1 MRPVSASTPID
12 APREQVFDLLMDLS
26 RRPAFTDHLQ
36 LDYRLERI
44 EPVGVGASARFRLG
58 RSARSWMDTAIEEA
72 ERPHLIREQGRGGR
86 ANRIAVFTV
95 WELVESPGPGGCE
108 VSVTF
113 WTEPSALF
121 DKLHEPFPSSRRL
134 RREWARALR
143 KLKDLVEAGEPVEGI
158 GVAGGERLPTV
169 VA

>member
-1 MRPVSASTPID
+1 MRPVFASTPID
-12 APREQVFDLLMDLS
+12 APRERVFDLLSDLS
-26 RRPAFTDHLQ
+26 LRPAFTDHFQ

-44 EPVGVGASARFRLG
+44 EPVGVGASARFRLSG
-58 RSARSWMDTAIEEA
+58 SARSWMDSAIDEA
-72 ERPHLIREQGRGGR
+72 ERPHLIRERGRGGR
-86 ANRIAVFTV
+86 ANRIAAFTV

-121 DKLHEPFPSSRRL
+121 DKLHEPFPSPRRL
-134 RREWARALR
+134 RRDWVRALR
-143 KLKDLVEAGEPVEGI
+143 RLRDLVEAGGPVEGI
-158 GVAGGERLPTV
+158 GVAGTERLPTV